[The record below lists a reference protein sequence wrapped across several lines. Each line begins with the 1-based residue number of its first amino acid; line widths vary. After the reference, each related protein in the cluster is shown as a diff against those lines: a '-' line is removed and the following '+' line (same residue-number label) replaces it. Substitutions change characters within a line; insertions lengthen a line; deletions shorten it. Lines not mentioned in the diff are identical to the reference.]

1 MCLMCVPLYRSLG
14 QSGGDSVGGVTSSE
28 DVRLPIEP
36 FIAALRVHA
45 QAMERDAPVAE
56 AMPAINAL
64 RQAAAAYVE
73 AVMEASGWGN
83 VFAGLF
89 DDEEDDDSDVE
100 SDAPVTGITVLR
112 RHDYAVVDERV
123 VMEAGL
129 RAYKVVWPDDS
140 DEDAA
145 ADVNHLGRALYQI
158 AHAQNWDALVDVEG
172 LRPIGGSTLVHRQEN
187 LLSTDPDEWPE
198 DVFET
203 EGEDL
208 FEQRDIFGPPPT
220 R

>member
-1 MCLMCVPLYRSLG
+1 MCVMCVPLYRSLG

-45 QAMERDAPVAE
+45 EAMERNAPVAE

-64 RQAAAAYVE
+64 RQAASAYVE
-73 AVMEASGWGN
+73 AVMEVSGWGN

-112 RHDYAVVDERV
+112 RHDYAVVVGRDAGDAGRRCLVRRQQRRQAAPRRPEEAERV
-123 VMEAGL
+123 
-129 RAYKVVWPDDS
+129 
-140 DEDAA
+140 
-145 ADVNHLGRALYQI
+145 
-158 AHAQNWDALVDVEG
+158 
-172 LRPIGGSTLVHRQEN
+172 RPVRPARQRRRVGHR
-187 LLSTDPDEWPE
+187 SA
-198 DVFET
+198 
-203 EGEDL
+203 
-208 FEQRDIFGPPPT
+208 
-220 R
+220 